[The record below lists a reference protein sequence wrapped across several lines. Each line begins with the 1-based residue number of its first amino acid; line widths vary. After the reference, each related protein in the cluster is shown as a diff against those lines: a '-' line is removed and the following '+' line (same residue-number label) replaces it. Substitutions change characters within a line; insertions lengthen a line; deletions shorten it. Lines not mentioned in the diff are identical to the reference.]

1 MAPSVPCPSLYQGG
15 TQAIIAPD
23 LTTLELGFDVP
34 ALPGMAESDILTP
47 ALIIDLD
54 AFEDNVERMRSL
66 CASHSVRHR
75 AQNA

>member
-1 MAPSVPCPSLYQGG
+1 MSIALSRGN
-15 TQAIIAPD
+15 TKTMIAPD
-23 LTTLELGFDVP
+23 LTTLELGFDAP

-54 AFEDNVERMRSL
+54 AFEDNVERLRSL

-75 AQNA
+75 AHAKNA